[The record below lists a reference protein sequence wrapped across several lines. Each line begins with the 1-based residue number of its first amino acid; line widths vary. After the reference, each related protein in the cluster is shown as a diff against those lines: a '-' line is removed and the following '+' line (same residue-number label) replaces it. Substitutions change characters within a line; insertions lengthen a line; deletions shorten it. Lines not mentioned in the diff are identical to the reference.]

1 MWEKVAVRITRLSTE
16 SIKFRLGL
24 ELQVRHLKIPKKIKL
39 EIKFEPYM
47 SVKKAVLKLRFCEKT
62 ENLSVQNS

>member
-1 MWEKVAVRITRLSTE
+1 MGKVTVRITRLSTE

-24 ELQVRHLKIPKKIKL
+24 ELQVRHLKIPKKIKQ

-47 SVKKAVLKLRFCEKT
+47 SVIIGVLNLRFSEKT
-62 ENLSVQNS
+62 QKN